1 LIAGVQSVADTI
13 TLVMEPVPIL
23 LDSTSSRTRA
33 IRWNPNVF
41 DCDSLELTLTTAD
54 ASGIQKVLNRTGEF
68 DLGLPRNF
76 AGAVTVRLCCGSED
90 ISPSCAFARTSFELE
105 PIEVGSY
112 AQPNPFNPT
121 LRNGQS
127 NVEIFYELETPGST
141 TVTVT
146 IYDAS
151 RALVREL
158 TRDDTRESGLNVEM
172 WDGRNSNGSIV
183 ANGTY
188 ICVIESSSGEQAAIP
203 ILILKR

>member
-1 LIAGVQSVADTI
+1 
-13 TLVMEPVPIL
+13 MEPVPIL

-76 AGAVTVRLCCGSED
+76 AGAVTVRLCCGSE
-90 ISPSCAFARTSFELE
+90 STYASCAFARTSFELE

-127 NVEIFYELETPGST
+127 SVEIFYELETPGSA

-158 TRDDTRESGLNVEM
+158 TRNGSRESGLNVEM

-188 ICVIESSSGEQAAIP
+188 ICVIESSSGEQVAIP